1 VRLGALL
8 GLGEAAHRDEDEAVM
23 VVNVGGERV
32 GVIVDG
38 FRERVEAV
46 VKPLS
51 GILENLSG
59 FSGATLLGDG
69 RVLMILD
76 LKELL

>member
-1 VRLGALL
+1 
-8 GLGEAAHRDEDEAVM
+8 M
-23 VVNVGGERV
+23 VVRVGGDRV
-32 GVIVDG
+32 GVVVDG
-38 FRERVEAV
+38 FRERLEAV

-51 GILENLSG
+51 GILEGLSG

-69 RVLMILD
+69 QVLLILD